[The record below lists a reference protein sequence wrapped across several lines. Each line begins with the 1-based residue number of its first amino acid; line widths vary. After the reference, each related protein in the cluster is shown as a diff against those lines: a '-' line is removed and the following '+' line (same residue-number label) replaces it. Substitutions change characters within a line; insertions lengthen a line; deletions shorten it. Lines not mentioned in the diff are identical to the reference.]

1 MENQDS
7 FVVDNSDESGD
18 GAMATE
24 WSENEHGGT
33 PASAAEAVS
42 TGRELTRINLAA
54 RRAIEDFQER
64 RRLRE
69 LIGDDLLDF

>member
-7 FVVDNSDESGD
+7 FVVDNSDENGD
-18 GAMATE
+18 GAMATD
-24 WSENEHGGT
+24 WSELDDDTRAPVAET
-33 PASAAEAVS
+33 APASRES
-42 TGRELTRINLAA
+42 TRVNLAA

>member
-1 MENQDS
+1 
-7 FVVDNSDESGD
+7 
-18 GAMATE
+18 MATE
-24 WSENEHGGT
+24 WSEIERGT
-33 PASAAEAVS
+33 PASAGEAAA

-69 LIGDDLLDF
+69 LIGDDLMDF